1 MKKKIGVLAVALFLV
16 ATTVSAQDANPSK
29 MKMLIGGELG
39 YGYGFGTSDWEFKG
53 AGNITLKT
61 KDAFAYHGFSVTPVF
76 QFYPFKN
83 EAIKDDLGFEIDA
96 RIAIGSNGFGTTFA
110 ITPDFLVMYYFNKVP
125 YVVPFVGAGVGI
137 DLTFFPYPTGYD
149 YNVSTFTLSNDT
161 HTAFR
166 FDIAFKAGAAF
177 NIPNT
182 KLQIY
187 LTDKFRI
194 AIPGGAI
201 NDINAG
207 VLFRL

>member
-39 YGYGFGTSDWEFKG
+39 YSVGTGKFDLEVSNIKVKVPFVYG
-53 AGNITLKT
+53 
-61 KDAFAYHGFSVTPVF
+61 AFDITPVF

-96 RIAIGSNGFGTTFA
+96 RFAFGSNGWGTTFA
-110 ITPDFLVMYYFNKVP
+110 MTPDFLVMYYFNKVP

-137 DLTFFPYPTGYD
+137 DLTFFSYPAAAYGEISGVKVPTGLTDKNY
-149 YNVSTFTLSNDT
+149 
-161 HTAFR
+161 TAFR
-166 FDIAFKAGAAF
+166 FDITFKAGAAF

-182 KLQIY
+182 KLQVY

-194 AIPGGAI
+194 AIPDGII